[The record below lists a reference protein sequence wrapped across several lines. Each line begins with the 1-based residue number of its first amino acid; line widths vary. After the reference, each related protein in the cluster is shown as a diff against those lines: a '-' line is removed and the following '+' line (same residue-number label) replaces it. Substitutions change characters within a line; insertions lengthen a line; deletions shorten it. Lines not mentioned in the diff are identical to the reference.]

1 VAKVSV
7 SKGVLIGVLAVAAA
21 SLLALAFVLGRE
33 SGAGPPAPTT
43 RIDRVAPRV
52 QDAAPP
58 ASTPALIIGERSDP
72 RTGIPAPLVL
82 AQGGA
87 PLPSAGQ
94 VFAASEG
101 ERGVAGADP
110 ARAAVAAYFDAVDHI
125 QKGAMSGDAD
135 SVAQEMAAA
144 LANGD
149 TSGLDKMIQQTESAK
164 AGLAAITPPA
174 PCADFHRESLAS
186 VDSGIEVLRTLK
198 AAMNSSDPAGQL
210 ARVSAQ
216 ATELRSRADALQKE
230 ELALRQRYGLKQ

>member
-7 SKGVLIGVLAVAAA
+7 SKGVLIGGLAVAAA

-33 SGAGPPAPTT
+33 SGAGGAPAPSM
-43 RIDRVAPRV
+43 RIERVAPRE
-52 QDAAPP
+52 QDAPP
-58 ASTPALIIGERSDP
+58 RASTPALIIGDRSDP
-72 RTGIPAPLVL
+72 RTGSVPAPLVL
-82 AQGGA
+82 AQA
-87 PLPSAGQ
+87 DATLASAGQ
-94 VFAASEG
+94 ASAASD
-101 ERGVAGADP
+101 GVAGTDP

-186 VDSGIEVLRTLK
+186 VDGGIEVLRTLK